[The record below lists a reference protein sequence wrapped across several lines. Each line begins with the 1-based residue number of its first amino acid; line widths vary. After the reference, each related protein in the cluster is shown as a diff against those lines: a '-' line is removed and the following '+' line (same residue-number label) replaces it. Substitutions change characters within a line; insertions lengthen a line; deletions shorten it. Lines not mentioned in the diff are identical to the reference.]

1 MRKNILV
8 IIASLAL
15 VALFASS
22 CFNKEKGIKFDN
34 LAIKEQVYLFADNDT
49 TKPFANVD
57 IDFTYPKNYK
67 SKEDLLK
74 LQKIFI
80 GTFFN
85 DMSYDSLS
93 PKEALNAYFDKY
105 TNDYRDLGNQ
115 YYEDMGNLEGDN
127 QPSWYWYQLFK
138 SNEILFEDESILSY
152 SVEHYYYEGGA
163 HGSLSAMYYTI
174 DLNNLTTITEENIFK
189 PNFHHLLTERI
200 VENLMKKYDVTT
212 PEDLLNEGFFDIN
225 DIAPNNNFWLNNQGV
240 HYIFNQYEI
249 APYSMGP
256 IEVTIPYQEIQSI
269 IIPESIAGKQIK

>member
-8 IIASLAL
+8 IIATLAL
-15 VALFASS
+15 VALFATS
-22 CFNKEKGIKFDN
+22 CFNKSKSVQFDN
-34 LAIKEQVYLFADNDT
+34 LAINEKVYLFADNDT
-49 TKPFANVD
+49 TKPFANVE
-57 IDFTYPKNYK
+57 IDFTYPKNFK
-67 SKEDLLK
+67 SKENLLR
-74 LQKIFI
+74 LQEIFN

-93 PKEALNAYFDKY
+93 PKEALNTYLEAYTK
-105 TNDYRDLGNQ
+105 DYRELSNQ

-127 QPSWYWYQLFK
+127 QPSWYWYQLNK

-174 DLNNLTTITEENIFK
+174 DLNNLTTITEESIFK
-189 PNFHHLLTERI
+189 PNFHHFLTERI
-200 VENLMKKYDVTT
+200 IHNLMKKYEVNA
-212 PEDLLNEGFFDIN
+212 PEELLNEGFFDIN
-225 DIAPNNNFWLNNQGV
+225 DIAPNNNFWIDNVGV

-256 IEVTIPYQEIQSI
+256 IEVTVPYQEIQSI

>member
-15 VALFASS
+15 VALFATS

-49 TKPFANVD
+49 TKPFANVE

-105 TNDYRDLGNQ
+105 TNDYRNLGNQ

>member
-15 VALFASS
+15 VALFATS

-49 TKPFANVD
+49 TKPFANVE

-225 DIAPNNNFWLNNQGV
+225 DIAPNNNFCLNNQGV

>member
-15 VALFASS
+15 VALFATS

-49 TKPFANVD
+49 TKPFANVE

-67 SKEDLLK
+67 SKEDLLR

-105 TNDYRDLGNQ
+105 TNDYRNLGNQ

>member
-15 VALFASS
+15 VALFATS

-105 TNDYRDLGNQ
+105 TNDYRNLGNQ

>member
-49 TKPFANVD
+49 TKPFANVE

-163 HGSLSAMYYTI
+163 HGSLSAIYYTI

>member
-15 VALFASS
+15 VALFATS
-22 CFNKEKGIKFDN
+22 CFNKSKSIQFDN
-34 LAIKEQVYLFADNDT
+34 LAINEKVYLFADNDT
-49 TKPFANVD
+49 TKPFANVE
-57 IDFTYPKNYK
+57 IDFNYPKNFK
-67 SKEDLLK
+67 SKDDLLR

-93 PKEALNAYFDKY
+93 PKEALSSYLEKY
-105 TNDYRDLGNQ
+105 TNDYRGLSNQ
-115 YYEDMGNLEGDN
+115 YYDDMGNLEDDN

-138 SNEILFEDESILSY
+138 NNEILFEDENILSY

-174 DLNNLTTITEENIFK
+174 DLNNLTTITQESIFK
-189 PNFHHLLTERI
+189 PNFHQLLTERI
-200 VENLMKKYDVTT
+200 VANLMKKYEVNT
-212 PEDLLNEGFFDIN
+212 PDELINEGFFDIN
-225 DIAPNNNFWLNNQGV
+225 EIAPNNNFWIDNTGV

-256 IEVTIPYQEIQSI
+256 IEVTVPYHEIQSI
-269 IIPESIAGKQIK
+269 IIPESVAGKQIK

>member
-49 TKPFANVD
+49 TKPFANVE

-80 GTFFN
+80 GTFFD

-105 TNDYRDLGNQ
+105 TNDYRNLGNQ
-115 YYEDMGNLEGDN
+115 YYEDMGNLEEDN

>member
-15 VALFASS
+15 VALFATS

-49 TKPFANVD
+49 TKPFANVE

-67 SKEDLLK
+67 SKEDLLR